1 MRIRPHR
8 NDDPDA
14 LSESLRAIVGPVDAQ
29 ATQSRGFEAELQVA
43 RLPRTGLFTLRISGG
58 RLVVPAPRPFVGI
71 TVPLGGIFKVKERRR
86 NIAFRSGTAHVLPPT
101 PQFDFHSG
109 DGCSNVLALAMETS
123 LLRRY
128 LQHPDD
134 EPASGEVRLP
144 SRLFTVSGPG
154 AGLVRTLRYL
164 WRELQRDDS
173 SLLVPR
179 IGREAEELLAAL
191 VAEACGATAPE
202 SKKPTNGGYAAIA
215 RHAEEFID
223 AQLESVVSLAEV
235 EFIDAQLESV
245 VSLAEVAAAVGT
257 STKTLSR
264 AFRQRHGMG
273 PAGFLRRRRLEA
285 ARRDLAAAEPGA
297 TAVSDVALRY
307 GFAHLGRFAGA
318 YREAFGEL
326 PSETLSR

>member
-235 EFIDAQLESV
+235 
-245 VSLAEVAAAVGT
+245 AAAVGT